1 MEATIRKSPR
11 MWMVVIYL
19 FLVSAFLYV
28 RPSVAFDQD
37 GNLRP
42 FGTGG
47 KHATVFPL
55 WYWVFAM
62 AVASYLAVVWILD
75 YSL

>member
-1 MEATIRKSPR
+1 METVVRKHPKL
-11 MWMVVIYL
+11 WMVVIYL

-28 RPSVAFDQD
+28 RPGVAFDQD
-37 GNLRP
+37 GSPRP

-62 AVASYLAVVWILD
+62 AVVSYLAVVWVLD